1 MEDLLK
7 QILEEQKRTN
17 ELLKKKDENPYELLT
32 IEQIHEETG
41 IGENMIQKMFRDPE
55 MPVQRYTKPFKVT
68 RQAFSEYLG
77 RAHDYLRKGADTN
90 D

>member
-68 RQAFSEYLG
+68 RQAFCEYLG
-77 RAHDYLRKGADTN
+77 KAHDYLKKGADTN

>member
-77 RAHDYLRKGADTN
+77 KPHDYLRKGDDTN